1 MTTHADRAEVCDQRI
16 AAHWVLGQWA
26 DRLLE
31 QADLGVTIVD
41 RHGTVMYYNKWAA
54 EHLDRQLPRPLGART
69 ASPQGHQPAV

>member
-16 AAHWVLGQWA
+16 VAHWVLGQWA
-26 DRLLE
+26 DRLLD
-31 QADLGVTIVD
+31 QAGLGVTIVD

-69 ASPQGHQPAV
+69 ASPQGLQPAV